1 MKEQRRVHMFV
12 IRLRSRAAWL
22 LAAAG
27 VAVATTLLAGA
38 GQAEAGL
45 MAPRSDCHGQANH
58 KAPEPQQEDAMRC
71 LINYARQ
78 QAGARGIGTS
88 RKLERAA
95 GAKVAD
101 VLDCGLSHTACG
113 KPAFYYPERFGYT
126 RGSWGLGEN
135 LASGRG
141 KRGTARKVMKLW
153 LNSAPHADT
162 MLGGSFDDLGLGL
175 RRGTWVLV
183 VGCHGC

>member
-12 IRLRSRAAWL
+12 FTLRSRAALL
-22 LAAAG
+22 LAATG
-27 VAVATTLLAGA
+27 VIATLFLWVAE
-38 GQAEAGL
+38 AEAGL
-45 MAPRSDCHGQANH
+45 MAPRSTCKAQSNH

-71 LINYARQ
+71 LINFARQ
-78 QAGARGIGTS
+78 QAGAGGIGTS

-95 GAKVAD
+95 GAKVSD
-101 VLDCGLSHTACG
+101 VVACGLSHTACG

-135 LASGRG
+135 LAAGRG
-141 KRGTARKVMKLW
+141 KRGTARNVMKLW

>member
-1 MKEQRRVHMFV
+1 MFV
-12 IRLRSRAAWL
+12 VTLRSRAAWL
-22 LAAAG
+22 LAAATVGATLIAAGG
-27 VAVATTLLAGA
+27 V
-38 GQAEAGL
+38 AEAGL
-45 MAPRSDCHGQANH
+45 TAPRSACKAQANH
-58 KAPEPQQEDAMRC
+58 KAPEPRQEDAMRC

-78 QAGARGIGTS
+78 HVGAGSVGTS

-95 GAKVAD
+95 GYKSGD

-153 LNSAPHADT
+153 LNSAPHRDT
-162 MLGGSFDDLGLGL
+162 MLSGGFDDLGLGL
-175 RRGTWVLV
+175 RRQGKAGVWVLV

>member
-1 MKEQRRVHMFV
+1 MHMYVFT
-12 IRLRSRAAWL
+12 LRSRAVWL
-22 LAAAG
+22 LATAG
-27 VAVATTLLAGA
+27 VAATLLVAAGDAQA
-38 GQAEAGL
+38 GM
-45 MAPRSDCHGQANH
+45 MAPRSTCKAQANH

-78 QAGARGIGTS
+78 QVGAGNIGTS

-101 VLDCGLSHTACG
+101 VIDCGLSHTACG

-175 RRGTWVLV
+175 RRHGKAGVWVLV